1 MTRVIS
7 SPAAPKAIGPYS
19 QAIVAGDLAF
29 CSGQVALDPASGALV
44 GDDVAAQTRQA
55 LTNLRAVLEAA
66 GSSLQSVVRCT
77 VYLRAMSDF
86 TAMNDVYS
94 EMFGS
99 HRPSRTTVEVS
110 GLPKDARV
118 EIDAIGV
125 IRSADTGE

>member
-1 MTRVIS
+1 MRVIS

-19 QAIVAGDLAF
+19 QAIVAGNLVF
-29 CSGQVALDPASGALV
+29 CSGQVALDPATGSLV
-44 GDDVAAQTRQA
+44 GDDVSAQTRQA

-66 GSSLQSVVRCT
+66 GSSLPAGVRCT

-86 TAMNDVYS
+86 TAMNGVYS
-94 EMFGS
+94 VMFGD

-125 IRSADTGE
+125 IRSAEIGE